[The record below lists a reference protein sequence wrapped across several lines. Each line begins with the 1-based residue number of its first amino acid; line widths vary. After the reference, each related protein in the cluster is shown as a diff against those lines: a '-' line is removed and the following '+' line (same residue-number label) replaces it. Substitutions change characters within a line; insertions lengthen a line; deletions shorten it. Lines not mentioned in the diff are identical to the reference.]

1 MESRYKTLWKY
12 KGKGEEVS
20 AREPDFYAKRF
31 KKFMKNEVFI
41 STSKFDIEEE
51 MSKLSQ
57 GFVED

>member
-51 MSKLSQ
+51 MSKL
-57 GFVED
+57 